1 MSATEEPRDPTVA
14 MLPIIERDTAC
25 LTEVPDFE
33 VIPVEGCV
41 SSSNVL
47 GF

>member
-1 MSATEEPRDPTVA
+1 MSEAIKSLDPTIQPILEQDTGSPP
-14 MLPIIERDTAC
+14 LP
-25 LTEVPDFE
+25 EVPEFE
-33 VIPVEGCV
+33 VIPVEGCL

>member
-1 MSATEEPRDPTVA
+1 MSEAVKSPEPTIEPILEQDTGS
-14 MLPIIERDTAC
+14 LP
-25 LTEVPDFE
+25 EVPEFE
-33 VIPVEGCV
+33 VIPVEGCL